1 MKVKGYEIFKCDAG
15 WRTFSFLKLT
25 TDSRHRSAGRNTTKA
40 SAAPASPA

>member
-25 TDSRHRSAGRNTTKA
+25 TDSGPIGWSEYN
-40 SAAPASPA
+40 